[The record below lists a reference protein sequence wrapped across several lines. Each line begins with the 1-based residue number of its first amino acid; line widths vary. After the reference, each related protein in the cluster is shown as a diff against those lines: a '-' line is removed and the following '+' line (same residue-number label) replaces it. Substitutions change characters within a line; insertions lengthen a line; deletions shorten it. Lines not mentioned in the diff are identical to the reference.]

1 MFELTEADHTIM
13 LENAVT
19 PERRPAPARRIL
31 MLRISIAIAA
41 TTLIVNAS
49 QACSLCSKNNPLAAQ
64 QRSQCQSKIVA
75 KNLSGA
81 ANKGEWKKC
90 MNDPD
95 GYK

>member
-1 MFELTEADHTIM
+1 
-13 LENAVT
+13 
-19 PERRPAPARRIL
+19 

-41 TTLIVNAS
+41 VTVFVNAS
-49 QACSLCSKNNPLAAQ
+49 EACSTCSRGNVMLAQ
-64 QRSQCQSKIVA
+64 QRSQCQSKIIP
-75 KNLSGA
+75 KNLTGA